1 MITGASSVVA
11 VNMIE
16 ESRRFAAM
24 KSFLWAIESREK
36 KNPKMVKF
44 ILL

>member
-11 VNMIE
+11 VHMIE
-16 ESRRFAAM
+16 ESRHFAAM

-36 KNPKMVKF
+36 KKK
-44 ILL
+44 ILRW